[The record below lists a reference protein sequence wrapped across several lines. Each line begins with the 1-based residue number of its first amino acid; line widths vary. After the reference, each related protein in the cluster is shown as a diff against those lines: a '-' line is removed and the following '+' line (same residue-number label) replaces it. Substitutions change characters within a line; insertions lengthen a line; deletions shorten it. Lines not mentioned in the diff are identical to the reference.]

1 MTSGEPAARTLPNA
15 AMSAR
20 PGGEPPAPRVAFADF
35 PPEPVRRVAAEAL
48 AGFDFR
54 VPEDHTPAA
63 VEAALRGADALVAR
77 RRPLGARELRLAGRT
92 RLVVALGR
100 NATAVR
106 ERAVRAAGAT
116 LVAVPHPGAVAVAD
130 HTLALLLAAARRIVE
145 GDRGVRAG
153 DYRRLALEPKATTE
167 RSFAFHWL
175 RGDDAFP
182 EPFLLD
188 GRTLGL
194 VGFGA
199 IGQEVARRALG
210 FGMRVRYFMR
220 RPLPAG
226 WNRRLRV
233 EAAPSLEALLAESD
247 LVSLH
252 LPHTEATGNLLDAAA
267 LDRMKPGAVLVN
279 TARGGLVDEAALAE
293 RLRDGRLG
301 GAGLDVF
308 REEPLPAGH
317 PLADA
322 PRTVLA
328 PHTGGAGAGG
338 QRELFAR
345 AADAIRE
352 FFADGRAPPRPRP

>member
-1 MTSGEPAARTLPNA
+1 MTAGEPRT
-15 AMSAR
+15 
-20 PGGEPPAPRVAFADF
+20 PRVAFADF
-35 PPEPVRRVAAEAL
+35 PPEAVRRVAADAL
-48 AGFDFR
+48 AGFDLR
-54 VPEDHTPAA
+54 LPEDDSRAA
-63 VEAALRGADALVAR
+63 VEAALPGADALIAR
-77 RRPLGARELRLAGRT
+77 RRPLGARELRLAGRP

-100 NATAVR
+100 NPTAVR
-106 ERAVRAAGAT
+106 ERAVRAAGAA
-116 LVAVPHPGAVAVAD
+116 LVAVPHPGAIAVAD
-130 HTLALLLAAARRIVE
+130 HTLALLLAVARRIVE

-153 DYRRLALEPKATTE
+153 DYRRLSLEPKPTTE

-175 RGDDAFP
+175 RGDGEAFP

-226 WNRRLRV
+226 WNRRLRA
-233 EAAPSLEALLAESD
+233 EPAPSLEALLAGSD

-252 LPHTEATGNLLDAAA
+252 LPHTEETENLLDAAA

-279 TARGGLVDEAALAE
+279 TARGGLVDESALAE
-293 RLRDGRLG
+293 RLQDGRLA

-345 AADAIRE
+345 AAAAVRE
-352 FFADGRAPPRPRP
+352 FFADGPSARTDGDPRRP

>member
-1 MTSGEPAARTLPNA
+1 MTAGDPAAPTLPGA
-15 AMSAR
+15 PRSAR
-20 PGGEPPAPRVAFADF
+20 PGGEPPALRVAFADF
-35 PPEPVRRVAAEAL
+35 PPEAVRRVAAEAL
-48 AGFDFR
+48 PDFDLR
-54 VPEDHTPAA
+54 LPEDDTPAA
-63 VEAALRGADALVAR
+63 VEAALRGADALIAR

-100 NATAVR
+100 NPTAVR
-106 ERAVRAAGAT
+106 ERAVRAAGAA
-116 LVAVPHPGAVAVAD
+116 LVAVPHPGAIAVAD

-153 DYRRLALEPKATTE
+153 DYRRLSLEPKATTE

-175 RGDDAFP
+175 RGDEAFP

-199 IGQEVARRALG
+199 IGQEVARRAPG
-210 FGMRVRYFMR
+210 FGMRARYFMR
-220 RPLPAG
+220 RPLSAG
-226 WNRRLRV
+226 WNRRLGV

-252 LPHTEATGNLLDAAA
+252 LPHTEETENLLDAAA

-328 PHTGGAGAGG
+328 PHTGGAGARG

-352 FFADGRAPPRPRP
+352 FFADGRAAPRPRP

>member
-1 MTSGEPAARTLPNA
+1 
-15 AMSAR
+15 MSAR
-20 PGGEPPAPRVAFADF
+20 PATDPPAARVAFADF
-35 PPEPVRRVAAEAL
+35 PPEAVRRIAADAL
-48 AGFDFR
+48 AEFDLR
-54 VPEDHTPAA
+54 LPEDGSRAA
-63 VEAALRGADALVAR
+63 LEAALRDADALIAR
-77 RRPLGARELRLAGRT
+77 RRPVGARELRLAGRP

-100 NATAVR
+100 NPTAVR
-106 ERAVRAAGAT
+106 ERAVRAAGAALT
-116 LVAVPHPGAVAVAD
+116 AVPHPGAAAVAD
-130 HTLALLLAAARRIVE
+130 HTLALLLAVARRIVE

-153 DYRRLALEPKATTE
+153 DYRRLSLEPQITTE

-182 EPFLLD
+182 EPFVLD

-226 WNRRLRV
+226 WNRRLRA
-233 EAAPSLEALLAESD
+233 EPAPSLEDLLAGSD
-247 LVSLH
+247 IVSLH
-252 LPHTEATGNLLDAAA
+252 LPHTEETGNLLDSAA
-267 LDRMKPGAVLVN
+267 LDRMKPGAVLIN

-293 RLRDGRLG
+293 RLRDGRLA

-352 FFADGRAPPRPRP
+352 FFVDGPSAATRP

>member
-35 PPEPVRRVAAEAL
+35 PPEPVRRVAVEAL

-100 NATAVR
+100 NPTAVR
-106 ERAVRAAGAT
+106 ERAVRAAGAA
-116 LVAVPHPGAVAVAD
+116 LIAVPHPGAVAVAD

-153 DYRRLALEPKATTE
+153 DYRRLSLEPKATTE

-175 RGDDAFP
+175 KGDEAFP

-199 IGQEVARRALG
+199 IGQEVSRRALG

-233 EAAPSLEALLAESD
+233 DAAPSLEALLAESD
-247 LVSLH
+247 IVSLH

-352 FFADGRAPPRPRP
+352 FFADRRAAPRPRP

>member
-1 MTSGEPAARTLPNA
+1 MTAGEPKT
-15 AMSAR
+15 
-20 PGGEPPAPRVAFADF
+20 PRVAFADF
-35 PPEPVRRVAAEAL
+35 PPEAVRRVAADAL
-48 AGFDFR
+48 AEFDLR
-54 VPEDHTPAA
+54 LPEDGSRAA
-63 VEAALRGADALVAR
+63 VEAALPGADALIAR
-77 RRPLGARELRLAGRT
+77 RRPLGARELRLAGRP
-92 RLVVALGR
+92 RLVVSLGR
-100 NATAVR
+100 NPTAVR

-116 LVAVPHPGAVAVAD
+116 LAAVPHPGAVAVAD
-130 HTLALLLAAARRIVE
+130 HALALLLAVARRIVE

-153 DYRRLALEPKATTE
+153 DYRRLSLEPKATTE

-175 RGDDAFP
+175 RGDGGTFP
-182 EPFLLD
+182 EPFVLD

-226 WNRRLRV
+226 WNRRLRA
-233 EAAPSLEALLAESD
+233 EPAPSLDALLAGSD
-247 LVSLH
+247 IVSLH
-252 LPHTEATGNLLDAAA
+252 LPHTDETENLLDAPA

-279 TARGGLVDEAALAE
+279 TARGGLVDESALAE
-293 RLRDGRLG
+293 RLRDGRLA

-322 PRTVLA
+322 PRAVLA

-345 AADAIRE
+345 AANAVRE
-352 FFADGRAPPRPRP
+352 FFAEGFSAPPRRP

>member
-1 MTSGEPAARTLPNA
+1 MTAGEPKT
-15 AMSAR
+15 
-20 PGGEPPAPRVAFADF
+20 PRVAFADF
-35 PPEPVRRVAAEAL
+35 PPEAVRRVAADAL
-48 AGFDFR
+48 AEFDLR
-54 VPEDHTPAA
+54 LPEDASRAA
-63 VEAALRGADALVAR
+63 VEAALPGADALIAR
-77 RRPLGARELRLAGRT
+77 RRPLGARELRLAGRP
-92 RLVVALGR
+92 RLVVSLGR
-100 NATAVR
+100 NPTAVR

-116 LVAVPHPGAVAVAD
+116 LAAVPHPGAVAVAD
-130 HTLALLLAAARRIVE
+130 HALALLLAVARRIVE

-153 DYRRLALEPKATTE
+153 DYRRLSLEPKTTTE

-175 RGDDAFP
+175 RGDGGTFP

-226 WNRRLRV
+226 WNRRLRA
-233 EAAPSLEALLAESD
+233 EPAPSLDALLAGSD
-247 LVSLH
+247 IVSLH
-252 LPHTEATGNLLDAAA
+252 LPHTDETENLLDAPA

-279 TARGGLVDEAALAE
+279 TARGGLVDESALAE
-293 RLRDGRLG
+293 RLRDGRLA

-338 QRELFAR
+338 QRELFVR
-345 AADAIRE
+345 AADAVRE
-352 FFADGRAPPRPRP
+352 FFAEGFSAPPRRP

>member
-1 MTSGEPAARTLPNA
+1 MTAGEPKT
-15 AMSAR
+15 
-20 PGGEPPAPRVAFADF
+20 PRVAFADF
-35 PPEPVRRVAAEAL
+35 PPEAVRRVAADAL
-48 AGFDFR
+48 AEFDLR
-54 VPEDHTPAA
+54 LPEDDSRAA
-63 VEAALRGADALVAR
+63 VEAALPGADALIAR
-77 RRPLGARELRLAGRT
+77 RRPLGARELRLAGRP
-92 RLVVALGR
+92 RLVVSLGR
-100 NATAVR
+100 NPTAVR
-106 ERAVRAAGAT
+106 ERAVRAAGAA
-116 LVAVPHPGAVAVAD
+116 LAAVPHPGAAAVAD
-130 HTLALLLAAARRIVE
+130 HALALLLAVARRVVE

-153 DYRRLALEPKATTE
+153 DYRRLSLEPKATTE

-175 RGDDAFP
+175 RGDGQAFP
-182 EPFLLD
+182 EPFVLD

-226 WNRRLRV
+226 WNRRLRA
-233 EAAPSLEALLAESD
+233 EPAPSLDALLAGSD
-247 LVSLH
+247 IVSLH
-252 LPHTEATGNLLDAAA
+252 LPHTEETENLLDAAA

-279 TARGGLVDEAALAE
+279 TARGGLVDESALAE
-293 RLRDGRLG
+293 RLRDGRLA

-322 PRTVLA
+322 PRAVLA

-345 AADAIRE
+345 AANAVRG
-352 FFADGRAPPRPRP
+352 FFAEGFSAPSRRPRTRRP

>member
-1 MTSGEPAARTLPNA
+1 MTAGEPKT
-15 AMSAR
+15 
-20 PGGEPPAPRVAFADF
+20 PRVAFADF
-35 PPEPVRRVAAEAL
+35 PPEAVRRVAADAL
-48 AGFDFR
+48 AEFDLR
-54 VPEDHTPAA
+54 LPEDDSRAA
-63 VEAALRGADALVAR
+63 VEAALPGADALIAR
-77 RRPLGARELRLAGRT
+77 RRPLGARELRLAGRP
-92 RLVVALGR
+92 RLVVSLGR
-100 NATAVR
+100 NPTAVR
-106 ERAVRAAGAT
+106 ERAVRAAGAA
-116 LVAVPHPGAVAVAD
+116 LAAVPHPGAVAVAD
-130 HTLALLLAAARRIVE
+130 HALALLLAVARRIVE

-153 DYRRLALEPKATTE
+153 DYRRLSLEPKATTE

-175 RGDDAFP
+175 RGDGQAFP
-182 EPFLLD
+182 EPFVLD

-226 WNRRLRV
+226 WNRRLRA
-233 EAAPSLEALLAESD
+233 EPAPSLDALLAGSD
-247 LVSLH
+247 IVSLH
-252 LPHTEATGNLLDAAA
+252 LPHTEETENLLDAAA

-279 TARGGLVDEAALAE
+279 TARGGLVDESALAE
-293 RLRDGRLG
+293 RLRDGRLA

-322 PRTVLA
+322 PRAVLA

-345 AADAIRE
+345 AANAVRG
-352 FFADGRAPPRPRP
+352 FFAEGFSAPSRRPRTRRP